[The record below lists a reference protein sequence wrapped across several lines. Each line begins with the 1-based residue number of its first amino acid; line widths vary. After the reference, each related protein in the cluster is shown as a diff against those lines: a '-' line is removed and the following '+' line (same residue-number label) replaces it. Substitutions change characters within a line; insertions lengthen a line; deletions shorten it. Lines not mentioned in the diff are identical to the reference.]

1 MWDFNMG
8 KALGAMIKTA
18 PFVIFRVI
26 VYIGIFIAYV
36 LAVGVGAA
44 IGYGIGSIGSEAGG
58 FAFYGGLFGFG
69 IVSAVLYWA
78 REYLLYLVKAGH
90 IAVLVEH
97 FDGKKL
103 PEGRGQI
110 EHAHT
115 VVKERFVETSVLFG
129 VDRLIKGILRMMN
142 RMIMSV
148 ATFLPIPGLREIAGF
163 INKILTVSLTYTDE
177 IILAYNIRTRSDNP
191 WESSK
196 DAIILYAQNY
206 KMIAKN
212 AVFLLLFMYVIS
224 FVIFLVF
231 LGPAALLANLF
242 PGTGTGVGVILAII
256 FALTLKAALLEPL
269 SIAALMQVYFKAIE
283 GQVPNPEWDQRLSTA
298 SKKFREMKDKAA
310 AYVAPQKP
318 AETPAIETPAA
329 EAPDAPAPD
338 APAV

>member
-8 KALGAMIKTA
+8 RALGAMVKTA

-26 VYIGIFIAYV
+26 VYVGIFIAYV

-44 IGYGIGSIGSEAGG
+44 IGYGIGSIGDGAGG

-97 FDGKKL
+97 YDGHTL

-110 EHAHT
+110 EHAQA
-115 VVKERFVETSVLFG
+115 VVKERFKEASVLFG
-129 VDRLIKGILRMMN
+129 VDRLINGILRMMN
-142 RMIMSV
+142 RMIMRV
-148 ATFLPIPGLREIAGF
+148 ANFLPIPGLREIAGF
-163 INKILTVSLTYTDE
+163 VNKILTVSLTYTDE
-177 IILAYNIRTRSDNP
+177 IILAYNIRTRSENP

-196 DAIILYAQNY
+196 DALILYAQNY
-206 KMIAKN
+206 KTIAKN
-212 AVFLLLFMYVIS
+212 AVFLLLFMYGIS
-224 FVIFLVF
+224 FLIFLIF

-242 PGTGTGVGVILAII
+242 PGTGTGIGVVLAII

-269 SIAALMQVYFKAIE
+269 AIAALMQVYFKAIE
-283 GQVPNPEWDQRLSTA
+283 GQVPNAEWDAKLSSA

-310 AYVAPQKP
+310 AYVAP
-318 AETPAIETPAA
+318 TPATT
-329 EAPDAPAPD
+329 DAPSAD
-338 APAV
+338 ASAV